1 MRRSFGSILRS
12 SALLMIFLIGSAL
25 SSVQAQD
32 NLGKWEK
39 FDFAAASIE
48 LSQIKDLGLDDLKFL
63 RGLVFGRHGRIFKDV
78 DIESYLKERNWY
90 KPDPNFKNSSLNDT
104 ERQNLDVIRE
114 AEAAKHDSIQPGDLR
129 FYQNRPF
136 TIKQLGE
143 HTGAEW
149 RVLRAEI
156 EAIHGRRFDDEPWLQ
171 QYFDE
176 RYWYVADSHY
186 DPKQLSSV

>member
-1 MRRSFGSILRS
+1 MHVSFRLLLRSFFIVTLLFIS
-12 SALLMIFLIGSAL
+12 SSLAI
-25 SSVQAQD
+25 QAQD
-32 NLGKWEK
+32 NLSKWEQ
-39 FDFAAASIE
+39 FDFAERKVE
-48 LSQIKDLGLDDLKFL
+48 LPEIKDLSLDDLKFL
-63 RGLVFGRHGRIFKDV
+63 RGIVFGRHGRIFKDV

>member
-1 MRRSFGSILRS
+1 MHVSFRSLLRSFFIATLLFIS
-12 SALLMIFLIGSAL
+12 SSLAI
-25 SSVQAQD
+25 QAQD
-32 NLGKWEK
+32 NLSKWEQ
-39 FDFAAASIE
+39 FDFAERKVE
-48 LSQIKDLGLDDLKFL
+48 LPEIKDLSLDDLKFL
-63 RGLVFGRHGRIFKDV
+63 RGIVFGRHGRIFKDV